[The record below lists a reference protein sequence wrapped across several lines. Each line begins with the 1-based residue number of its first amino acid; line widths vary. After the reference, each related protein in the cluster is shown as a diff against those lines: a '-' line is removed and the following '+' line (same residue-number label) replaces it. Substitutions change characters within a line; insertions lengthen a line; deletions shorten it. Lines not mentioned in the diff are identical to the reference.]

1 MSETKTA
8 PKRRLNKKA
17 RIMIIVLSVIAEIA
31 IIAALFIN
39 LSTLPKKDSDKNV
52 IYVGGMVVS
61 DTVDYQNDDARKIIK
76 NPLVKTMQMIWR
88 YCDTGD
94 KKKHEKQT
102 PPQNVTEV
110 EDIAYID
117 DGNVYHRLDVMYPD
131 NLKSGEKLPVII
143 DIHGGGWMYADK
155 DLNDNYCLSLADR
168 GYVVFNISYR
178 LVPDVTVNEQIQDV
192 AYALKWIG
200 ENMKNYPCDTA
211 NIMLTGDSAGGQLA
225 AYSAV
230 IMQSEE
236 LQKTFNTVDPKIEIT
251 TLLLTSP
258 VAFMKTAGAFSLYTK
273 PMWGTDYKEKQT
285 YQYMDFDEIIGFAEK
300 MPDTYLIT
308 SSGDTLAQK
317 QTNRMYQTLKSHG
330 VKCEIADYG
339 TEYGKRL
346 KHVFS
351 VLEPFDKAGSEAI
364 DKAVAFYRESIA
376 SKQTT

>member
-1 MSETKTA
+1 MKTKE
-8 PKRRLNKKA
+8 KVESKKGKKLK
-17 RIMIIVLSVIAEIA
+17 IVLLVIAA
-31 IIAALFIN
+31 IVIVAVAFIN
-39 LSTLPKKDSDKNV
+39 LTTLPKYDDDKNV
-52 IYVGGMVVS
+52 IYVGSMVKS
-61 DTVDYQNDDARKIIK
+61 KTIDYKDKSGEGLTK
-76 NPLVKTMQMIWR
+76 NPIVKIMQMVWR
-88 YCDTGD
+88 FCDGGD
-94 KKKHEKQT
+94 KSKHAKQN
-102 PPQNVTEV
+102 PPQNIEIIS
-110 EDIAYID
+110 DIAYID
-117 DGNVYHRLDVMYPD
+117 DGNYYHKLDVMYPNNISEND
-131 NLKSGEKLPVII
+131 KLPVII

-155 DLNDNYCLSLADR
+155 DLNDNYCLSLANR

-236 LQKTFNTVDPKIEIT
+236 LQRTFNTVDPKIKIT

-339 TEYGKRL
+339 TEYGKKL

-376 SKQTT
+376 SKQTV

>member
-1 MSETKTA
+1 MLFMSAEWSF
-8 PKRRLNKKA
+8 PILL
-17 RIMIIVLSVIAEIA
+17 IIKMELQEK
-31 IIAALFIN
+31 
-39 LSTLPKKDSDKNV
+39 PKKENQLMASKK
-52 IYVGGMVVS
+52 
-61 DTVDYQNDDARKIIK
+61 QKIHLIIIIS
-76 NPLVKTMQMIWR
+76 Q
-88 YCDTGD
+88 
-94 KKKHEKQT
+94 EKQT

-110 EDIAYID
+110 EDVAYID
-117 DGNVYHRLDVMYPD
+117 DGNVYHKLDVMYPD

-236 LQKTFNTVDPKIEIT
+236 LQRTFNTIDPKIEIT

-339 TEYGKRL
+339 TEYGKKL

-376 SKQTT
+376 SKQTV

>member
-1 MSETKTA
+1 MAETKTA
-8 PKRRLNKKA
+8 PKQRLNKKA
-17 RIMIIVLSVIAEIA
+17 KIMIIVLSVIAAIA

-61 DTVDYQNDDARKIIK
+61 DTIDYQNDDARKIIK

-88 YCDTGD
+88 YCDTSD
-94 KKKHEKQT
+94 KKNHEKQT

-110 EDIAYID
+110 EDVAYID
-117 DGNVYHRLDVMYPD
+117 DGNVYHKLDVMYPD

-225 AYSAV
+225 YYA
-230 IMQSEE
+230 
-236 LQKTFNTVDPKIEIT
+236 KRG
-251 TLLLTSP
+251 TS
-258 VAFMKTAGAFSLYTK
+258 KN
-273 PMWGTDYKEKQT
+273 
-285 YQYMDFDEIIGFAEK
+285 I
-300 MPDTYLIT
+300 
-308 SSGDTLAQK
+308 
-317 QTNRMYQTLKSHG
+317 
-330 VKCEIADYG
+330 
-339 TEYGKRL
+339 
-346 KHVFS
+346 
-351 VLEPFDKAGSEAI
+351 
-364 DKAVAFYRESIA
+364 
-376 SKQTT
+376 